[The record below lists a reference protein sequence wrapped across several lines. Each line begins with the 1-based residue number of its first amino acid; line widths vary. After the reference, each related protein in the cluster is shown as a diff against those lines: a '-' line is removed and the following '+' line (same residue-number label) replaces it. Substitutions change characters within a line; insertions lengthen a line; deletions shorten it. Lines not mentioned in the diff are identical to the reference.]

1 MEVIIA
7 ILVIVVILLAVAV
20 SNQYKK
26 LVRYEDWTL
35 EMRKQ
40 IYKMFNT
47 MKVLDNKQM
56 FEKDD
61 DVGRLW
67 TAVKETV
74 DKIDAFVVPDG
85 VEDEEDDE
93 ELILE

>member
-1 MEVIIA
+1 MGIIIA
-7 ILVIVVILLAVAV
+7 VLGVLVILLGIAV

-35 EMRKQ
+35 DMRKQ

-61 DVGRLW
+61 DVGRL
-67 TAVKETV
+67 
-74 DKIDAFVVPDG
+74 
-85 VEDEEDDE
+85 
-93 ELILE
+93 

>member
-1 MEVIIA
+1 MEIIIA
-7 ILVIVVILLAVAV
+7 GLIIIVILLLIAV
-20 SNQYKK
+20 SNMNKK
-26 LVRYEDWTL
+26 LVRYEDWTI

-47 MKVLDNKQM
+47 IKVLDNKQM

-67 TAVKETV
+67 EAIKETV

-85 VEDEEDDE
+85 VEDEEEDE
-93 ELILE
+93 ELIIE

>member
-1 MEVIIA
+1 MEIIIA
-7 ILVIVVILLAVAV
+7 GLIIIVILLLIAV
-20 SNQYKK
+20 SNMNKK
-26 LVRYEDWTL
+26 LVRYEDWTI

-47 MKVLDNKQM
+47 IKVLDNKQM

-67 TAVKETV
+67 EAIKETV

-85 VEDEEDDE
+85 VEDEEDE
-93 ELILE
+93 ELIIE